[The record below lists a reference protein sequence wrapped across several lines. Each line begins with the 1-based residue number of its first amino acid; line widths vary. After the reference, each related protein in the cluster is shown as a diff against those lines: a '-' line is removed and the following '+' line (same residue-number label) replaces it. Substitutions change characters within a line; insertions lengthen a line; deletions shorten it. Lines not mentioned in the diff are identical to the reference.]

1 MKSGRDGM
9 DCEACN
15 FARPAQGDGTPFH
28 DVMVAARLEFAGR
41 AFDALRSE
49 KGNYVELSNA

>member
-1 MKSGRDGM
+1 M